1 MCSRLPPPGLSTS
14 PPMSPSRWHAR
25 GLVQD
30 DSYRGV
36 PKGRALPN
44 IGHYFPVPGRRVA
57 LLPPVADVA
66 RSVLGGKDHGTTGP
80 CENRRPEPA
89 GRCRHYFPVP
99 LRRVGL
105 LPPVAEVARK
115 VLVGND
121 YGTAGPC
128 DRDHFSTVLDPTTV
142 ASSLI

>member
-80 CENRRPEPA
+80 CEFSHGPVVPWSLPPRTLRATSATGGNRATRRP
-89 GRCRHYFPVP
+89 
-99 LRRVGL
+99 
-105 LPPVAEVARK
+105 
-115 VLVGND
+115 
-121 YGTAGPC
+121 GTG
-128 DRDHFSTVLDPTTV
+128 
-142 ASSLI
+142 